1 MVDALNKVNINHLKL
16 IFPFLQYHDILNLLC
31 SSHIIYD
38 SLIYETRQ
46 ITISSKGLLRLL
58 QDQSFF
64 LNKIVDPSKQLS
76 ILFENEYDEVLE
88 FLTGRESLLQ
98 SDQSLFPYSFL
109 TPEIN
114 FPPLLKLSCDTTFFV
129 YLCKVYPSFTVRK
142 LEIQAKSEGLDEA
155 MTASLSPHLIRVL
168 EDLVLPSWEGL
179 TTFPQL
185 SLSLRSLSM
194 RESTLHSPNLKYL
207 HLESCENTRLDLKP
221 YHLDTLE
228 LIHPAILDF
237 DKINAC
243 KRLMVY
249 YPEEIK
255 NIRKAK
261 QFQQIEFRDINIKTF
276 PKESRSSVKDLILD
290 YSEPWNPAFINLSSF
305 THLELFE
312 LCGCGLVEQDA
323 LLTLQAK
330 KIAPCSLRIVDIYDF
345 AGTVNLSCFCN
356 VREISLDCCKQVTSL
371 LGLEKV
377 PRVILRSLPLVSL
390 EGLGEN
396 DYVEISE
403 CASIKD
409 FSALKY
415 IKEVKIEECRGFV
428 NAADVAYVQKL
439 GIIGCEELEDLSG
452 LMEVKD
458 LYLKDCHN
466 IVYCESFNKI
476 PKLTIKHCKKL
487 STSHSINSR
496 DFGLRHLGAKDG
508 LSRLPDSLQL
518 EILKFLRYR
527 PMRWTISCNTH
538 LYQRY
543 NKTSFKIEDADFSM
557 KNEKIDSMTLSQIPS
572 TVKDIYFD
580 DCSFT
585 CSPNFPRGLTKLMF
599 DNCIGMK
606 NITDF
611 CDAEKVIIRPI
622 NDDTVNLASLNRIKR
637 LILDSC
643 DKVIDYSP
651 LQDNEEI
658 TFIHRSEM
666 SFHFSQAFSNTKKI
680 NFVLDFLTN
689 VEINLS
695 FYPNL
700 EVLDV
705 LRGNVHCNGPCP
717 PKLRKLYFKG
727 VKKLSLPT
735 GLDRLHLLHID
746 GCRNLISL
754 KGLGS
759 IPNIKLNGLPDL
771 KSLEGLGPGNQFVQL
786 VHLDGV
792 EDFSAV
798 SGCRKVMISGCRK
811 FKDASM
817 FAEANFLVI
826 QRCDNLVDVSMLG
839 KVKHLELI
847 FCDNIW
853 SLKGLE
859 RVKELIVFGCKLL
872 EDQNNTRHR
881 AWLAIDLDLY

>member
-1 MVDALNKVNINHLKL
+1 MIA
-16 IFPFLQYHDILNLLC
+16 
-31 SSHIIYD
+31 
-38 SLIYETRQ
+38 
-46 ITISSKGLLRLL
+46 
-58 QDQSFF
+58 
-64 LNKIVDPSKQLS
+64 
-76 ILFENEYDEVLE
+76 
-88 FLTGRESLLQ
+88 
-98 SDQSLFPYSFL
+98 
-109 TPEIN
+109 
-114 FPPLLKLSCDTTFFV
+114 TFFV

-168 EDLVLPSWEGL
+168 EDLLLPSWESL

-194 RESTLHSPNLKYL
+194 GESTLHSLPPLPNLKYL
-207 HLESCENTRLDLKP
+207 LLESCENTKLDLKP

-249 YPEEIK
+249 YPEVIK

-305 THLELFE
+305 IHLERFE
-312 LCGCGLVEQDA
+312 LCGCGSIEQDA
-323 LLTLQAK
+323 LVTLQTK
-330 KIAPCSLRIVDIYDF
+330 KIAPCTLKIVDIYDF

-371 LGLEKV
+371 LGLENV
-377 PRVILRSLPLVSL
+377 PRVILRSLPLMSL

-396 DYVEISE
+396 DYVEISD

-415 IKEVKIEECRGFV
+415 IKEVKIEECRSFV
-428 NAADVAYVQKL
+428 NATDVGYVQKL
-439 GIIGCEELEDLSG
+439 VIIGCEELEDLSG

-476 PKLTIKHCKKL
+476 PKLFIQHCKKL
-487 STSHSINSR
+487 STSHSINSCV
-496 DFGLRHLGAKDG
+496 FGLRHLGTKDG

-543 NKTSFKIEDADFSM
+543 NKISFKIKDTDFSTM
-557 KNEKIDSMTLSQIPS
+557 NNEKIDSMNLSQIPS
-572 TVKDIYFD
+572 TVKEIYFD
-580 DCSFT
+580 HCSFT
-585 CSPNFPRGLTKLMF
+585 CSSNFPRGFKNLIF

-606 NITDF
+606 NIIDF
-611 CDAEKVIIRPI
+611 CETEEVIIRPI
-622 NDDTVNLASLNRIKR
+622 NDDTVNFASLNRIKR
-637 LILDSC
+637 LILYSC
-643 DKVIDYSP
+643 DKVTDYSL

-658 TFIHRSEM
+658 TFILRSEM
-666 SFHFSQAFSNTKKI
+666 SFQSSQAFSNTKKI
-680 NFVLDFLTN
+680 NFVLEFLTN

-717 PKLRKLYFKG
+717 PKLRKLYFNG
-727 VKKLSLPT
+727 VKKLTLPT
-735 GLDRLHLLHID
+735 GLDHLHLLHID
-746 GCRNLISL
+746 GCSNVTSL
-754 KGLGS
+754 NGLGS

-771 KSLEGLGPGNQFVQL
+771 KSLEGLGPDNQFVQL

-792 EDFSAV
+792 EDFSVV
-798 SGCRKVMISGCRK
+798 SRCRKVVIWGCSK

-817 FAEANFLVI
+817 FAEANYLVI
-826 QRCDNLVDVSMLG
+826 QRCDSLVDVSMLG

-859 RVKELIVFGCKLL
+859 GVKELIVWGCRLL

-881 AWLAIDLDLY
+881 AWMGELAIDLDLY